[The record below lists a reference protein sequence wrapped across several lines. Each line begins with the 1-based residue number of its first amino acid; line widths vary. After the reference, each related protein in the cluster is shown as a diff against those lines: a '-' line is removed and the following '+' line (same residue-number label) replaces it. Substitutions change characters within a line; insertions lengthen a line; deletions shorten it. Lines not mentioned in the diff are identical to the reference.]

1 MLVFSV
7 FVNGKVCF
15 YGDHGPMKTH
25 TQLID
30 GGSQNCAH
38 VGPNDRHPEI
48 VVVTKTE
55 MTWKNYLFF
64 NGQTKNLY
72 GVDRSY
78 SNIHFSFK
86 THFIL
91 CFITY

>member
-15 YGDHGPMKTH
+15 YGDHGPMETN

-30 GGSQNCAH
+30 GGSQNGAH

-55 MTWKNYLFF
+55 MTWKSNLLLM
-64 NGQTKNLY
+64 TKL
-72 GVDRSY
+72 
-78 SNIHFSFK
+78 K
-86 THFIL
+86 TFTVWIAHTRIY
-91 CFITY
+91 I